1 MKEIMQTYGAMIIV
15 ALVGII
21 LLSSFSMVKG
31 NIGEAFAVQEV
42 LADDMTNSSYDKYKN
57 VALPKLSLRDDFFNA
72 STSYKISDI
81 LYPASNAQNLADMQ
95 AFEVFDKEGDVSN
108 ACMSEEGRVLNF
120 HESGIYTLYV
130 KVTCTNKMTDY
141 LKVSIPVN

>member
-1 MKEIMQTYGAMIIV
+1 MKEIMQTYGAVIIA

-81 LYPASNAQNLADMQ
+81 LYPASNAQNLADVQ
-95 AFEVFDKEGDVSN
+95 AFEVFDKEGEVSN
-108 ACMSEEGRVLNF
+108 ACISEEGRVLNF
-120 HESGIYTLYV
+120 PESGIYTLYV

>member
-1 MKEIMQTYGAMIIV
+1 MKEIMQTYGAVIIA

-81 LYPASNAQNLADMQ
+81 LYPASNAQNLADVQ
-95 AFEVFDKEGDVSN
+95 TFEVFDKEGEVSN
-108 ACMSEEGRVLNF
+108 ACMSEDGRVLNF
-120 HESGIYTLYV
+120 PESGIYTLYV

>member
-1 MKEIMQTYGAMIIV
+1 MKEIMQTYGAMIIA

-21 LLSSFSMVKG
+21 LLSSFSMGKG
-31 NIGEAFAVQEV
+31 NIGKAFAVQEV

-57 VALPKLSLRDDFFNA
+57 VALPKLSLRDDFFYA

-95 AFEVFDKEGDVSN
+95 AFEVFDKEGEVSN
-108 ACMSEEGRVLNF
+108 ACMSEDGMVLNF
-120 HESGIYTLYV
+120 PESGIYTLYV

-141 LKVSIPVN
+141 LKFSIPVN

>member
-1 MKEIMQTYGAMIIV
+1 MKEIMQTYGAMIIA

-57 VALPKLSLRDDFFNA
+57 AALPKLSLRDDFFNA

-95 AFEVFDKEGDVSN
+95 AFEAFDKEGEVSN
-108 ACMSEEGRVLNF
+108 ACMSEDGRVLNF
-120 HESGIYTLYV
+120 PESGIYTLYV

>member
-1 MKEIMQTYGAMIIV
+1 MKEIMQTYGAMIIA

-95 AFEVFDKEGDVSN
+95 AFEVFDKEGEVRN
-108 ACMSEEGRVLNF
+108 ACMSKDGRVLNF
-120 HESGIYTLYV
+120 PESGIYTLYV

>member
-1 MKEIMQTYGAMIIV
+1 MKEIMQTYGAMIIA

-57 VALPKLSLRDDFFNA
+57 VAWIGMK
-72 STSYKISDI
+72 KKDI
-81 LYPASNAQNLADMQ
+81 
-95 AFEVFDKEGDVSN
+95 AFSFGLVQY
-108 ACMSEEGRVLNF
+108 VL
-120 HESGIYTLYV
+120 
-130 KVTCTNKMTDY
+130 
-141 LKVSIPVN
+141 

>member
-1 MKEIMQTYGAMIIV
+1 M
-15 ALVGII
+15 
-21 LLSSFSMVKG
+21 
-31 NIGEAFAVQEV
+31 QEV

-108 ACMSEEGRVLNF
+108 ACMSEDGRVLNF
-120 HESGIYTLYV
+120 PESGIYTLYV

>member
-1 MKEIMQTYGAMIIV
+1 MKEIMQTYGAMIIA

-57 VALPKLSLRDDFFNA
+57 VALPKLSLRDDFFYA

-81 LYPASNAQNLADMQ
+81 LYPASNAQNLADVQ
-95 AFEVFDKEGDVSN
+95 AFEVFDKEGEVSN
-108 ACMSEEGRVLNF
+108 ACISEEGRVLNF
-120 HESGIYTLYV
+120 PESGIYTLYV

>member
-1 MKEIMQTYGAMIIV
+1 MKEIMQTYGAMIV
-15 ALVGII
+15 AALVGII

-57 VALPKLSLRDDFFNA
+57 VALPKLSLRDDFFN
-72 STSYKISDI
+72 SSISYKISDI

-95 AFEVFDKEGDVSN
+95 AFEVFDKEGEVSN
-108 ACMSEEGRVLNF
+108 ACMSEDGRVLNF
-120 HESGIYTLYV
+120 PESGIYTLYV

>member
-1 MKEIMQTYGAMIIV
+1 MKEIMQTYGAVIIA

-95 AFEVFDKEGDVSN
+95 AFEVFDKEGEVSN
-108 ACMSEEGRVLNF
+108 ACISEEGRVLNF
-120 HESGIYTLYV
+120 PESGIYTLYV

>member
-1 MKEIMQTYGAMIIV
+1 MKEIMQTYGAMIIA

-57 VALPKLSLRDDFFNA
+57 VALPKLSLRNDFFYA

-95 AFEVFDKEGDVSN
+95 AFEVFDKEGEVSN
-108 ACMSEEGRVLNF
+108 ACISEEGRVLNF
-120 HESGIYTLYV
+120 PESGIYTLYV

>member
-1 MKEIMQTYGAMIIV
+1 MKEIMQTYGAMIIA

-81 LYPASNAQNLADMQ
+81 LYPASNAQNLADVQ
-95 AFEVFDKEGDVSN
+95 TFEVFDKEGEVSN
-108 ACMSEEGRVLNF
+108 ACISEEGRVLNF
-120 HESGIYTLYV
+120 PESGIYTLYV

>member
-1 MKEIMQTYGAMIIV
+1 MKEIMQTYGAMIIA

-57 VALPKLSLRDDFFNA
+57 VALHRF
-72 STSYKISDI
+72 KILI
-81 LYPASNAQNLADMQ
+81 
-95 AFEVFDKEGDVSN
+95 
-108 ACMSEEGRVLNF
+108 NF
-120 HESGIYTLYV
+120 
-130 KVTCTNKMTDY
+130 K
-141 LKVSIPVN
+141 

>member
-1 MKEIMQTYGAMIIV
+1 MKEIMQTYGSMIV
-15 ALVGII
+15 AALVGII

-57 VALPKLSLRDDFFNA
+57 VALPKLSLRDDFFNS

-95 AFEVFDKEGDVSN
+95 AFEVFDKEGEVSN
-108 ACMSEEGRVLNF
+108 ACMSEDGRVLNF
-120 HESGIYTLYV
+120 PESGIYTLYV